1 MTHAAFACFTL
12 VLAATSGVTA
22 RGDNTPPPKVTVAA
36 PVKQMVTSYLEATG
50 KTAAVSSV
58 DLVARVQG
66 FLQEISYSDG
76 AFVKKGA
83 LLFTIEPELY
93 SLKVEAAKA
102 SVTAAQAKLTE
113 AEADF
118 KRQADLIAKH
128 STAQSEYD
136 RALAERASAQAG
148 LQSAQA
154 DEKAAEIN
162 LGYTK
167 VTAPF
172 DGVVIERKVSL
183 GQLVFG
189 ADANSPTVLATIV
202 QFDPIYVT
210 FNVSEREVLQIGADL
225 ASRGQTASANLVGLP
240 VEVGLQSESDH
251 PHKGKLDYITP
262 IVNPTTATLT
272 ARASL
277 ANGDQALL
285 PGYSVR
291 VRVPLRAE
299 PVLLV
304 PDVALGGDQ
313 RGRYVLVVN
322 KDSVVEQRKVEQGQL
337 VGNLHVIEKGL
348 TKDDRVIVGGMQV
361 IPGQKVDAEFGSAP
375 AAN

>member
-1 MTHAAFACFTL
+1 MTHAAFACVTL
-12 VLAATSGVTA
+12 VLAATAGVTA

-36 PVKQMVTSYLEATG
+36 PVEQMVTSYLEATG

-154 DEKAAEIN
+154 DEKAAEI
-162 LGYTK
+162 
-167 VTAPF
+167 A
-172 DGVVIERKVSL
+172 
-183 GQLVFG
+183 Q
-189 ADANSPTVLATIV
+189 
-202 QFDPIYVT
+202 
-210 FNVSEREVLQIGADL
+210 
-225 ASRGQTASANLVGLP
+225 
-240 VEVGLQSESDH
+240 
-251 PHKGKLDYITP
+251 
-262 IVNPTTATLT
+262 
-272 ARASL
+272 
-277 ANGDQALL
+277 
-285 PGYSVR
+285 
-291 VRVPLRAE
+291 
-299 PVLLV
+299 
-304 PDVALGGDQ
+304 
-313 RGRYVLVVN
+313 
-322 KDSVVEQRKVEQGQL
+322 
-337 VGNLHVIEKGL
+337 
-348 TKDDRVIVGGMQV
+348 
-361 IPGQKVDAEFGSAP
+361 
-375 AAN
+375 

>member
-1 MTHAAFACFTL
+1 MTHAAFACVL
-12 VLAATSGVTA
+12 VLAATAAVAA
-22 RGDNTPPPKVTVAA
+22 RGDDTPPPKVTVAA
-36 PVKQMVTSYLEATG
+36 PVEQTVTSYLEATG
-50 KTAAVSSV
+50 KTVAVNSV

-66 FLQEISYSDG
+66 FLQEINYVDG
-76 AFVKKGA
+76 AFVKKGT

-93 SLKVEAAKA
+93 ELKVEAAKS
-102 SVTAAQAKLTE
+102 SVTAAQAKLTQAE
-113 AEADF
+113 AEF
-118 KRQADLIAKH
+118 KRQVELIAKH
-128 STAQSEYD
+128 STPQSEYD
-136 RALAERASAQAG
+136 RALAQRVSALAD

-189 ADANSPTVLATIV
+189 ADADSPTVLATVV
-202 QFDPIYVT
+202 QFDPIYVI
-210 FNVSEREVLQIGADL
+210 FNVGERDVLRIRADL

-240 VEVGLQSESDH
+240 VEVGLQSESDN

-262 IVNPTTATLT
+262 IVNPTTGMLT

-277 ANGDQALL
+277 ANGDEALL

-291 VRVPLRAE
+291 GRVPLRAQA
-299 PVLLV
+299 LLV
-304 PDVALGGDQ
+304 PDVVLGNDQ
-313 RGRYVLVVN
+313 SGRYVLVVN
-322 KDSVVEQRKVEQGQL
+322 KDSVVEKRKVEQGQL
-337 VGNLHVIEKGL
+337 VGNLRVIEKGL
-348 TKDDRVIVGGMQV
+348 TKDDRVIVGGMHA
-361 IPGQKVDAEFGSAP
+361 IPGQKVDAEFGFAP